1 MDAKQEKKQMER
13 KWSQYQEAIFQFVK
27 TGEGNA
33 IVEAVAGSGKTTT
46 IVEALKHCN
55 GSTIF
60 LAFNKAIAE
69 ELKQRGVNAKT
80 FHGLTFSPVLRAK
93 PGRVLDNDKTR
104 KIFREMWEEDKT
116 QEMYLS
122 FVCRLVSL
130 GKQNG
135 LDCLRPNSEE
145 SWIAIVEHH
154 ELELDHE
161 DAQEEVA
168 IEMAKKLLTAS
179 NTHPEMVDFDDM
191 LYLSVRD
198 GISLPKFDF
207 VFVDEAQD
215 TNAIQRAILKKL
227 FRSAPHSGYRL
238 KNETRIIAVGDPAQ
252 AIYGFRGAD
261 SDSMS
266 KIQDEFHCI
275 RLPLTVSYRCP
286 QAVVQHARKWVEH
299 IEPAPSAPNGE
310 VRDLGETWKCEDFQA
325 SDMVVCRTTRPLIAL
340 GYSLLKA
347 KKPFF
352 IMGRDIGLNLRKL
365 VEKQKAKNI
374 ETLSQRLDA
383 WCTREVEKALAKD
396 DEGKVAAVQDKHDAL
411 MALITELP
419 ENARTVAELLRVIDI
434 LFQEKSNATILCTI
448 HKSKGLESNKVWWL
462 NSSQCP
468 AKWASGWQFKQEENL
483 CYVAT
488 TRAKNQLNLIE
499 EARK

>member
-215 TNAIQRAILKKL
+215 TNAIQLGHR
-227 FRSAPHSGYRL
+227 RPVSR
-238 KNETRIIAVGDPAQ
+238 
-252 AIYGFRGAD
+252 AD
-261 SDSMS
+261 S
-266 KIQDEFHCI
+266 
-275 RLPLTVSYRCP
+275 R
-286 QAVVQHARKWVEH
+286 
-299 IEPAPSAPNGE
+299 
-310 VRDLGETWKCEDFQA
+310 
-325 SDMVVCRTTRPLIAL
+325 
-340 GYSLLKA
+340 
-347 KKPFF
+347 
-352 IMGRDIGLNLRKL
+352 
-365 VEKQKAKNI
+365 
-374 ETLSQRLDA
+374 
-383 WCTREVEKALAKD
+383 
-396 DEGKVAAVQDKHDAL
+396 
-411 MALITELP
+411 
-419 ENARTVAELLRVIDI
+419 
-434 LFQEKSNATILCTI
+434 
-448 HKSKGLESNKVWWL
+448 
-462 NSSQCP
+462 
-468 AKWASGWQFKQEENL
+468 
-483 CYVAT
+483 
-488 TRAKNQLNLIE
+488 
-499 EARK
+499 